1 MNRNMNPTPQLPI
14 VRLLQGLPQAVAV
27 MNGSNAYPNIY
38 GLVRFYQTKNGTLV
52 FAEITGLPKAEKDC
66 GQRIF
71 GFHIHSGTSCTG
83 NANDPFADAMAHY
96 SPNNCEHPH
105 HAGDLPSL
113 FGYNGK
119 ALSIFLTSS
128 FNINEVI
135 GRAVIIHDSPD
146 DFTTQPSGNAGN
158 KIACGIIRPV
168 MRR

>member
-1 MNRNMNPTPQLPI
+1 MNRNMNTLPI
-14 VRLLQGLPQAVAV
+14 VRLLQSQPQAAAV
-27 MNGSNAYPNIY
+27 MNGSNAYTDIQ

-52 FAEITGLPKAEKDC
+52 FAEITGLPRAENGC

-71 GFHIHSGTSCTG
+71 GFHIHSGASCTG
-83 NANDPFADAMAHY
+83 NTNDPFADAMAHY

-105 HAGDLPSL
+105 HAGDLPPL

-128 FNINEVI
+128 FGINEVI